1 MYYVSSIIYLSSLI
15 YLSSNLT
22 KHLLLLLSCFSRV

>member
-15 YLSSNLT
+15 YLSSHLT